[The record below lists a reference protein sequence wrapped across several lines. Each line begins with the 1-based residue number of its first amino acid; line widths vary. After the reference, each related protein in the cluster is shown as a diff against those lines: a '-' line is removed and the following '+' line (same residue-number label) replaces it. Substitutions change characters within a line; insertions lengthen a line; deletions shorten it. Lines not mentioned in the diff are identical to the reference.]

1 MIPMEELEERII
13 AAVREGEASINEL
26 QRKIGCNKNKLI
38 RICEKLARQKVF
50 EMKKDGTKHVYS
62 LSSHKE
68 DPLEGFVYLKN
79 TKRLIEFNLQSI
91 KDLEKKGKKLDQQN
105 ENGAHFMHPEAK
117 EYLDKVIDLLNALND
132 ICASYR
138 YLKDFNYAKEY
149 SESKL
154 EEIQEDCTRYTKSIL
169 EKLQKH
175 ATYFYQ
181 GYIGSGIFHLNQK
194 IKLDQYFKEY
204 KIT

>member
-1 MIPMEELEERII
+1 MKELEERITE
-13 AAVREGEASINEL
+13 AVREGEASINEL

-38 RICEKLARQKVF
+38 IVCEKLVRQGVF
-50 EMKKDGTKHVYS
+50 YMKKDGTKHVYS
-62 LSSHKE
+62 LSGHEE
-68 DPLEGFVYLKN
+68 DILEGFVYLKN
-79 TKRLIEFNLQSI
+79 TKRLIEFNLQYI
-91 KDLEKKGKKLDQQN
+91 KNLEKKGKKLDQEN
-105 ENGAHFMHPEAK
+105 EHGAHFMHPEAK
-117 EYLDKVIDLLNALND
+117 EYLDKVIELLNALNN

-138 YLKDFNYAKEY
+138 YLKDFDYAKEY

-154 EEIQEDCTRYTKSIL
+154 EKLQEECTRYTRSVLRELK
-169 EKLQKH
+169 KY

-204 KIT
+204 KTT